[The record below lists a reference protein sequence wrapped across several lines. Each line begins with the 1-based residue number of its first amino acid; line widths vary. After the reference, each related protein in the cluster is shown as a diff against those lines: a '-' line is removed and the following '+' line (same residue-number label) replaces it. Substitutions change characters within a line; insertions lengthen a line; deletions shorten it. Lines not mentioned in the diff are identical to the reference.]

1 MSTHRFFA
9 VVIPLLVCFSSVGA
23 AELLLF
29 EEPAAPPAGA
39 VVLLEGADY
48 AVCLGESDS
57 PGAVVLDRDAGDHR
71 YLRVLLNDPAAEA
84 KLAGLGEIVLSRGKL
99 RLVRWD
105 GELPPGFTLE
115 GLHGILPLELD
126 GTTNARGD
134 AGLPPVPGDDPQLND
149 IVAAVDEIRI
159 KNTIQ
164 DLEDFVTRSARHSQ
178 YYQAC
183 LYAEGV
189 FDGLGLD
196 GWIQTFT
203 AYPWYGQTFE
213 CYNVIAEQTGQVSPD
228 EIYIIC
234 GHLDST
240 AGSPWNVEETAP
252 GADDN
257 ASGSVAV
264 LEAARILSQ
273 YDFDAT
279 LRYICFGAEEQGLCG
294 STYYANQ
301 AYAAGDDILGVINVD
316 MVIWDG
322 YGNDTVWVPYD
333 SQSGSLASFLHDF
346 AADYVPDLT
355 VSTSY
360 DPSFEWSD
368 HSPFWNKGYPAL
380 LLIENDY
387 DDNPH
392 YHSTT
397 DLLANYEDYW
407 PFGTNVLRAAVGC
420 VAALAD
426 PLDDTDAG
434 TLTLSATAVA
444 DGVRLEWSA
453 ADPGPLVEPQLLADA
468 GWTTLVERPLNGAAG
483 SWLDREATPG
493 DRRYRLRVS
502 EADGGVWHTS
512 AVEVRV
518 EPSREI
524 TSLEVW
530 PVPSAGEVQ
539 LALRLPEA
547 GAVTLEL
554 YDLAGRR
561 LLTEELGRL
570 EAGETRTSLHLRALE
585 PGVYLLRASGDG
597 EAVSRRLVIGR

>member
-1 MSTHRFFA
+1 MSIHRSFA
-9 VVIPLLVCFSSVGA
+9 IVFLLLICFSSVGA
-23 AELLLF
+23 AELVLF

-48 AVCLGESDS
+48 VVCLGSSDS
-57 PGAVVLDRDAGDHR
+57 PGAVALDSDAEERR
-71 YLRVLLNDPAAEA
+71 YLRVLLKDPAAAE
-84 KLAGLGEIVLSRGKL
+84 KLAGLGEVVLSRGNL
-99 RLVRWD
+99 RLVRWN

-115 GLHGILPLELD
+115 GIHAILPLEMT
-126 GTTNARGD
+126 GAVTARAD
-134 AGLPPVPGDDPQLND
+134 SGLPPIPGDDPRLTA
-149 IVAAVDEIRI
+149 IVAAVDETRI
-159 KNTIQ
+159 KDTIQ

-183 LYAEGV
+183 LYAEGIL
-189 FDGLGLD
+189 DGLGLD
-196 GWIQTFT
+196 GWIQTFI
-203 AYPWYGQTFE
+203 AYPWYGSTFT
-213 CYNVIAEQTGQVSPD
+213 CYNVIAEQPGQVSPD

-240 AGSPWNVEETAP
+240 AGSPWNVEYTAP

-264 LEAARILSQ
+264 LEAARVLSQ

-294 STYYANQ
+294 STYYADQ
-301 AYAAGDDILGVINVD
+301 AYAAGDDIRGVINVD

-322 YGNDTVWVPYD
+322 HGYDTVWVPYD
-333 SQSGSLASFLHDF
+333 SQSSSLATFLDDF
-346 AADYVPDLT
+346 AAEYVPDLT

-360 DPSFEWSD
+360 DPGFEWSD

-380 LLIENDY
+380 LLIEDSY

-392 YHSTT
+392 YHSIT
-397 DLLANYEDYW
+397 DLLANYEAYW

-426 PLDDTDAG
+426 PIDDTDAG
-434 TLTLSATAVA
+434 TLALTAEALA

-453 ADPGPLVEPQLLADA
+453 GGPGPLVEPQLLEAS
-468 GWTTLVERPLNGAAG
+468 GWTTLVERPLDGAAG

-502 EADGGVWHTS
+502 EPDGGVWHTS
-512 AVEVRV
+512 AVEVRL
-518 EPSREI
+518 EPSRE
-524 TSLEVW
+524 TASLDLW
-530 PVPSAGEVQ
+530 PVPSTGEVQ

-561 LLTEELGRL
+561 LLSDDLGRL
-570 EAGETRTSLHLRALE
+570 EAGETRTSLGLGALE
-585 PGVYLLRASGDG
+585 PGVYLLSAHGEG
-597 EAVSRRLVIGR
+597 EAVSRRLVISR